1 MSIHRCVGIK
11 PTDDVQVGPELSGG
25 KVDTA
30 IEDPHVCWTDEGEWS
45 PNWAWS
51 A

>member
-1 MSIHRCVGIK
+1 MEDGQTV
-11 PTDDVQVGPELSGG
+11 PFGG
-25 KVDTA
+25 GTARDTA